1 MSSEESSDETRRG
14 DTGSGDVVFG
24 SGGVSDGSEGV
35 AFGSGGVAGAVL
47 DGVGEV
53 CDACAFTGSKLLVGL
68 GVSSGEDSEWVAR
81 LCNRLEWRDARTGQ
95 YARK

>member
-35 AFGSGGVAGAVL
+35 AFGSGGVAGDVL
-47 DGVGEV
+47 NGVREV
-53 CDACAFTGSKLLVGL
+53 CDACAFTGSVGL
-68 GVSSGEDSEWVAR
+68 GVSSGEDSEWVTR
-81 LCNRLEWRDARTGQ
+81 FCNRLEWRDARTGQ